1 MSGTEEFRTHLWMGI
16 EQHAAQLF
24 DATARAEFST
34 HLWYRSGEFEAQADY
49 DSLETFLRDEVE
61 GGPANRLFYL
71 ATTLIFFTPI
81 FEQLGAY
88 GMARQEDGWRL
99 SRGEH
104 DHE

>member
-1 MSGTEEFRTHLWMGI
+1 MGI

-71 ATTLIFFTPI
+71 AATPMFFAPI
-81 FEQLGAY
+81 LDQLGSHK
-88 GMARQEDGWRL
+88 MARQDNGWRL
-99 SRGEH
+99 SCGEH